1 MPRVQFL
8 FGKVG
13 SLIWTTVNVG
23 EQGSPGFTSLLAINY
38 DRIKMN
44 TGSLATSFVALEWYN
59 TKP

>member
-23 EQGSPGFTSLLAINY
+23 EQGSPGFTSIRAINY

-44 TGSLATSFVALEWYN
+44 TGSLATSFVALEW
-59 TKP
+59 